1 MGDEKGA
8 VSHKVD
14 IAYSTPVNFL
24 IFRGLEARAAYIP
37 AEKAAEGEVALHA
50 DTLSVKVN
58 GQQSL
63 EAGSSPTCCA
73 MAELRG
79 DIWWV
84 FLFSSL
90 QGLLPFSR
98 FLLISARLTVG
109 S

>member
-1 MGDEKGA
+1 MQELLDGLSLTLESEMGDEKGA

-63 EAGSSPTCCA
+63 EAGSSPTFCA

-79 DIWWV
+79 DIW
-84 FLFSSL
+84 
-90 QGLLPFSR
+90 
-98 FLLISARLTVG
+98 
-109 S
+109 